1 MVLVLKM
8 FYFKEFE
15 ATKDMVGMSRVWIIL
30 NVLCLDII
38 LLMVKMICEQIMVA
52 DPVDF
57 LQLNPNLAA

>member
-1 MVLVLKM
+1 M

-15 ATKDMVGMSRVWIIL
+15 ATK
-30 NVLCLDII
+30 
-38 LLMVKMICEQIMVA
+38 